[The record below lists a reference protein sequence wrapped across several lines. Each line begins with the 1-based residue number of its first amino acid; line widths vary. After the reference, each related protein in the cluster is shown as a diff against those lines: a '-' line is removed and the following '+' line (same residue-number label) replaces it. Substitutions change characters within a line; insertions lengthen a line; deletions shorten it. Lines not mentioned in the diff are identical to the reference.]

1 MEALKR
7 FFPLSFKEKN
17 EIGALIL
24 NVLAYLVGAIVA
36 GFVIGLFSG
45 IPVINWLFGLIG
57 ALAELYV
64 ATGIVLSVMDYVR
77 ERNN

>member
-7 FFPLSFKEKN
+7 FFPLSFKEKS